1 MSAAHNGE
9 TVSDEGISLPILSS
23 SREGTDHASRPPLLI
38 RLTGYNLLTFSVT
51 VGLAA
56 AKAKASQEGRVVV
69 SSTLDWVLGG
79 IIAIA

>member
-1 MSAAHNGE
+1 MSAAHDCE
-9 TVSDEGISLPILSS
+9 IVSDDGIILPGSSS
-23 SREGTDHASRPPLLI
+23 SREGTNRARRPPLLI
-38 RLTGYNLLTFSVT
+38 RLTGYNLLTFFVT
-51 VGLAA
+51 VGLVA